1 MIFDSFPPI
10 KNLKK
15 CRILLSNDDGINAP
29 GLEVLERI
37 ARTLSDDVWVVA
49 PEQEQSGAGHS
60 LTLHSPLR
68 IREVGEKRFAV
79 SGTPTDA
86 VLMAIKTILPKN
98 KKVDLVLSGVNR
110 GANLAEDV
118 TYSGTIAAA
127 MEGTLLGYRSVA
139 LSQAI
144 INGQP
149 VRWGGPEKFAPDL
162 IRKLVGIDWP
172 AGRFININFP
182 NLPANK
188 IKGVKIVPQGRRKI
202 GEKIEKR
209 MDPRQR
215 PYYWI
220 GGEWGEKRG
229 ELPGTDVA
237 LLVEGYITATPLCMD
252 LTDYKALEVI
262 REWFE

>member
-1 MIFDSFPPI
+1 MFDAYPPL

-15 CRILLSNDDGINAP
+15 CRILVSNDDGIGAP

-49 PEQEQSGAGHS
+49 PEHEQSGAGHS

-68 IREVGEKRFAV
+68 IREVSAKRFAV

-86 VLMAIKTILPKN
+86 VLLGVKTILPKN
-98 KKVDLVLSGVNR
+98 KKIDLVLSGVNR

-127 MEGTLLGYRSVA
+127 MEGTLLNIRSIA

-144 INGQP
+144 VNGEAVKWQ
-149 VRWGGPEKFAPDL
+149 VAEKFAPG
-162 IRKLVGIDWP
+162 IIQKLVTVDWP
-172 AGRFININFP
+172 AGRLMNVNFP
-182 NLPANK
+182 NLAASK
-188 IKGVKIVPQGRRKI
+188 VKGVRIAPQGRRKI

-209 MDPRQR
+209 LDPRGR

-229 ELPGTDVA
+229 EMPGTDVA
-237 LLVEGYITATPLCMD
+237 LLVEGYITATALCMD

-262 REWFE
+262 REQFNN